1 MTRVQLPST
10 PSLYGI
16 KHSSRD
22 FSQPTAWGKNQFN
35 NAFPV
40 ALLCYLGD
48 VYKSDKPVLI
58 HLTNKNGE
66 LSAAHNFVDT
76 STLLGQPANSDSL
89 FFKFEDSFTP
99 YTDLLSE
106 DKTPKL
112 DLVIRDRSH
121 RNTCLAG
128 FEIKLTAL
136 PDNSTHI
143 YTDESR
149 FGSEIVMRPPTIPYI
164 AFGIIEA
171 YERKQSGISDLVQQ
185 TCETVQDWGNGA
197 EIKERMLEFK
207 QTLNTV
213 LSHKL
218 ENQKPLMLQP
228 IFKTKGKQMVLEDY
242 CFDYFVWTDFALTR
256 LFMDGVSKKGD
267 VTRQERTLVWLL
279 RMLYD
284 FSRKGQFNYSDIIKT
299 SSFNFRND
307 KAFACNGSVTNKYM
321 RSPQLTKPRF
331 RKEIIR
337 DIILGGGQKF
347 LSPERRLDA
356 ILVSSPDLFQD
367 AGDALFQ
374 ILHSKNPKMKW
385 KVMNEYARC

>member
-1 MTRVQLPST
+1 MARVQPATS
-10 PSLYGI
+10 PGLYGI

-22 FSQPTAWGKNQFN
+22 FSQAKAWGKNQFN
-35 NAFPV
+35 NTFPV

-48 VYKSDKPVLI
+48 TYKDDKPVLI
-58 HLTNKNGE
+58 QLAKTSDE
-66 LSAAHNFVDT
+66 LNTTHSFVEI
-76 STLLGQPANSDSL
+76 STLLGRSTNNDTL

-99 YTDLLSE
+99 YSDLLNE

-112 DLVIRDRSH
+112 DLVIRDRSSKDK
-121 RNTCLAG
+121 TCLAG

-171 YERKQSGISDLVQQ
+171 YERKQNDLFDLTSQ
-185 TCETVQDWGNGA
+185 TCESVQDWGNGA
-197 EIKERMLEFK
+197 EVKEKMLEFK
-207 QTLNTV
+207 QTLDKV
-213 LSHKL
+213 LVHRL
-218 ENQKPLMLQP
+218 EKQNLLMLQP
-228 IFKTKGKQMVLEDY
+228 IFKTKGKQMILEDY

-256 LFMDGVSKKGD
+256 LFVDAVSTKGD

-284 FSRKGQFNYSDIIKT
+284 FTKKGQFSYSEIIRT

-307 KAFACNGSVTNKYM
+307 KPLLAM
-321 RSPQLTKPRF
+321 
-331 RKEIIR
+331 
-337 DIILGGGQKF
+337 
-347 LSPERRLDA
+347 
-356 ILVSSPDLFQD
+356 
-367 AGDALFQ
+367 
-374 ILHSKNPKMKW
+374 
-385 KVMNEYARC
+385 VM

>member
-1 MTRVQLPST
+1 MASLQLTNP
-10 PSLYGI
+10 PGLYGI
-16 KHSSRD
+16 RHSSRD
-22 FSQPTAWGKNQFN
+22 FSQPKAWGKNQFN

-48 VYKSDKPVLI
+48 VYKDDKHVLI
-58 HLTNKNGE
+58 HLTRKNEE
-66 LSAAHNFVDT
+66 LSTSHRFVET
-76 STLLGQPANSDSL
+76 SELLGQPASSDKL

-99 YTDLLSE
+99 YSDLLSE

-112 DLVIRDRSH
+112 DLVIRDRSSKDKV
-121 RNTCLAG
+121 CLAG

-171 YERKQSGISDLVQQ
+171 YERKQSDLRDFIHQ

-197 EIKERMLEFK
+197 EIKEKMLELK
-207 QTLNTV
+207 QTLDTV
-213 LSHKL
+213 LAHKL
-218 ENQKPLMLQP
+218 EKQRPLMLQP
-228 IFKTKGKQMVLEDY
+228 IFKTKGKQMILEEY

-256 LFMDGVSKKGD
+256 LFMDSVSTRGD
-267 VTRQERTLVWLL
+267 VTRQERTLIWLL

-284 FSRKGQFNYSDIIKT
+284 FSRRGQFNYSDIIKT
-299 SSFNFRND
+299 SSFNFRNN

-331 RKEIIR
+331 KKEIVR

-367 AGDALFQ
+367 AGDAAIPNFVLENSQ
-374 ILHSKNPKMKW
+374 DEVESD
-385 KVMNEYARC
+385 E